1 MLCALAVAFGVVEP
15 AILDRVP
22 ITPALLEGRWKTV
35 WYTHKLNVVIN
46 TVYRKDGTYVFE
58 QFDRQTGEKK
68 TAWTWSGTYTVHGR
82 RMTCKLQGS
91 GYEPTFDVKLLPGGR
106 MRLASVGDRDNVSI
120 MEKVADR

>member
-1 MLCALAVAFGVVEP
+1 MS
-15 AILDRVP
+15 
-22 ITPALLEGRWKTV
+22 
-35 WYTHKLNVVIN
+35 
-46 TVYRKDGTYVFE
+46 E

-106 MRLASVGDRDNVSI
+106 MRHEVIDQRGNVCI
-120 MEKVADR
+120 YVKVADR